1 MPKPRNTRLSVFKG
15 REAGLNRVIFMVL
28 DAKKLLTS
36 YDMFLEIRRIKG
48 FRHTKYSSVDRRIKA
63 LRQQHWIIWKGTRRT
78 QPGSDSPFY
87 ELSSRGQTAID
98 VDEVNMNDFLKNAK
112 EDLLLELRTV
122 LSSFR
127 ESQHKSQK
135 PRSRG

>member
-1 MPKPRNTRLSVFKG
+1 MPKPKDTRLSAFKG
-15 REAGLNRVIFMVL
+15 REARLNRVIFTIL

-36 YDMFLEIRRIKG
+36 YDMYLEIRRNKG
-48 FRHTKYSSVDRRIKA
+48 FRHTKYPSVDRRMKA
-63 LRQQHWIIWKGTRRT
+63 LQQQHWISRKGTRRT
-78 QPGSDSPFY
+78 KPGSDSPFY

-98 VDEVNMNDFLKNAK
+98 VDEVNMNDFLKNAE

-127 ESQHKSQK
+127 ESQHKFQK